1 MKKRYVILGIIILLI
16 CTPFIWGTCSNLA
29 YTAENS
35 AKTMSY
41 SAAINNGKPTVILFY
56 ANWCSYCRKFMPI
69 FNSLSAKNSDD
80 FNFVKINIDS
90 ERNKYIAK
98 EYDISSLPTVYIF
111 EKKYKI
117 KKEVSPY
124 SYGNVKSM
132 QSELD
137 YYLNHRR

>member
-1 MKKRYVILGIIILLI
+1 MKKRYVVLGIIILLI
-16 CTPFIWGTCSNLA
+16 CTPFILGTCSNLA

-35 AKTMSY
+35 ARTMSY
-41 SAAINNGKPTVILFY
+41 SSAMNNGKPSVILFY
-56 ANWCSYCRKFMPI
+56 ANWCTYCRRFMPI
-69 FNSLSAKNSDD
+69 FNSLSAANNKEY
-80 FNFVKINIDS
+80 NFVKINIEADDA
-90 ERNKYIAK
+90 KHIAK
-98 EYDISSLPTVYIF
+98 EYGISSLPTVYIV